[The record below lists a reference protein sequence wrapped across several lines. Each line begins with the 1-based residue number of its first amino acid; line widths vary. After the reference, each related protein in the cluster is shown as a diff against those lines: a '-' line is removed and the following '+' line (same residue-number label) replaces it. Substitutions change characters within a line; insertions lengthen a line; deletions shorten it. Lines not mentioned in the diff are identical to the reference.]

1 MKKSP
6 TNASAQVHADLRV
19 LFASRMIRLFGCGL
33 FAVVL
38 ALYLDAIGL
47 SGSQIGLVL
56 TLTFLGD
63 AAISLWLTTRA
74 DRLGRRA
81 TLRAGAVLVLLG
93 GAGMALTDHFVLL
106 TLAATIGVIS
116 PTGAEVGPF
125 LAVEQACLAHV
136 VSAKERTRIFAWY
149 HVAGFT
155 MSALGALVGGV
166 VAHVLQDRGWPL
178 VASYRFL
185 FWLYAGCGVAL
196 LVLSRRLGPE
206 VEVTNPQSRPSLQPA
221 SPDSAAGTRSYSAP
235 IKGGALGLGAAH
247 GLILRLS
254 ALFALDSFGGGFCV
268 QSFLAWWFHQ
278 KFGASDAA
286 LGTVFFGTNLLSGF
300 SALVAVPI
308 AKRIGLINTMVF
320 THLPSS
326 VLLMLVPF
334 MPTLTGAMIVL
345 WLRNCISQMDVPTRG
360 SYVNAVVPPESRS
373 AANGVTTTAK
383 QLGTSIAPLIAGPLL
398 ASVAWMSVPFW
409 ICGGTKIVYDL
420 LLWRAFR
427 RIKPP
432 EENAA

>member
-1 MKKSP
+1 M
-6 TNASAQVHADLRV
+6 L
-19 LFASRMIRLFGCGL
+19 RLFGCGL

-47 SGSQIGLVL
+47 SGSEIGLVL

-74 DRLGRRA
+74 DRIGRRL
-81 TLRAGAVLVLLG
+81 TLRVGAILVILG
-93 GAGMALTDHFVLL
+93 GAGLALTDNFVLL

-149 HVAGFT
+149 HVAGFS

-166 VAHVLQDRGWPL
+166 IAHTLQAHGWSL

-196 LVLSRRLGPE
+196 WSLSLCLGPE
-206 VEVTNPQSRPSLQPA
+206 VELTAEGGWGDLTPRARDDNGVR
-221 SPDSAAGTRSYSAP
+221 SPRAPDQKSTPGT
-235 IKGGALGLGAAH
+235 LGLGSSQS
-247 GLILRLS
+247 LVLRLS

-278 KFGASDAA
+278 KFGASDAT
-286 LGTVFFGTNLLSGF
+286 LGAVFFGTNLLSGL
-300 SALVAVPI
+300 SALGAVPL

-360 SYVNAVVPPESRS
+360 SYVNAVVPPEARS

-383 QLGTSIAPLIAGPLL
+383 QIGTSIAPVLAAPLL
-398 ASVAWMSVPFW
+398 ASIAWMNVPFW
-409 ICGGTKIVYDL
+409 ICGGTKIIYDL

-432 EENAA
+432 EEDR